1 MSFILDALKKSEERR
16 RLHEEAHQPRQKF
29 LDLSWSGQRHWP
41 AWLLLAV
48 LLVALAGGWWLRGAA
63 VQPAAESSQRA
74 VPAASPHSV
83 TMAAGNATPP
93 ALEPNRPAPFAPVPA
108 VSLGEAAGP
117 VRGIAEPTAE
127 PAIPAAVRTPPSA
140 LSATAPAA
148 KPRPVASGVPVA
160 LRERMSSL
168 TMSLH
173 YYAEE
178 PARRMVRI
186 DNRIVREGQ
195 AVADQLVLEEITPT
209 GAIFSF
215 AGARFA
221 VLGPGLSPG
230 EN

>member
-16 RLHEEAHQPRQKF
+16 RLHEEAHQSRQKF

-48 LLVALAGGWWLRGAA
+48 LLIALAGGWWLRGAA
-63 VQPAAESSQRA
+63 VQPAAESQSA
-74 VPAASPHSV
+74 VPAAPPHTV
-83 TMAAGNATPP
+83 PAAAGNATPP
-93 ALEPNRPAPFAPVPA
+93 AREPYRPAPFAPVPA
-108 VSLGEAAGP
+108 GSLGAAAGP
-117 VRGIAEPTAE
+117 VNGTVMPPAERAVPV
-127 PAIPAAVRTPPSA
+127 AVRAS
-140 LSATAPAA
+140 LNAPAA
-148 KPRPVASGVPVA
+148 RPRPVASGVPAA

-173 YYAEE
+173 FYTEE

-195 AVADQLVLEEITPT
+195 TVSDQLVLEEITPT

-221 VLGPGLSPG
+221 VPGPGLNPG

>member
-16 RLHEEAHQPRQKF
+16 RLHEEAHQPRQKL
-29 LDLSWSGQRHWP
+29 LDLSWAGQRRWP

-48 LLVALAGGWWLRGAA
+48 LLIALAGGWWLRGTAL
-63 VQPAAESSQRA
+63 QPAAESQRA
-74 VPAASPHSV
+74 VPAAPPHSV
-83 TMAAGNATPP
+83 TGAAGNATPP
-93 ALEPNRPAPFAPVPA
+93 ALEASRPAPFAPVPA
-108 VSLGEAAGP
+108 GSLGEAAGP
-117 VRGIAEPTAE
+117 LSGTAEPTGERAV
-127 PAIPAAVRTPPSA
+127 PAAVRAPLNTP
-140 LSATAPAA
+140 SATAPAA
-148 KPRPVASGVPVA
+148 RPRPVASGVPAA

-173 YYAEE
+173 FYAEE

-215 AGARFA
+215 AGARFS
-221 VLGPGLSPG
+221 VPGPGAQP
-230 EN
+230 

>member
-16 RLHEEAHQPRQKF
+16 RLHEEAHQPRQKL

-48 LLVALAGGWWLRGAA
+48 LLIALAGGWWLRGAA
-63 VQPAAESSQRA
+63 VQPAAESQSA
-74 VPAASPHSV
+74 VPAAPPHTV
-83 TMAAGNATPP
+83 PAAAGNATPP
-93 ALEPNRPAPFAPVPA
+93 AREPYRPAPFAPVPA
-108 VSLGEAAGP
+108 GSLGAAAGP
-117 VRGIAEPTAE
+117 VNGTVMPPAERAV
-127 PAIPAAVRTPPSA
+127 PAAVRASLKA
-140 LSATAPAA
+140 QSVTAPAA
-148 KPRPVASGVPVA
+148 RPRPVASGVPAA

-173 YYAEE
+173 FYTEE

-195 AVADQLVLEEITPT
+195 TVADQLVLEEITPT

-221 VLGPGLSPG
+221 VPGPGLSPG